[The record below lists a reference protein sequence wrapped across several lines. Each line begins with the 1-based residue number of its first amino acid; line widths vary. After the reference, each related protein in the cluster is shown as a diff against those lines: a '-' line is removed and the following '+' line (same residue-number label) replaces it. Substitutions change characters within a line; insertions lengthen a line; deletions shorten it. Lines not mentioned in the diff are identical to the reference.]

1 MVRGYRTVAAWGQ
14 SRRGRVGGDCVVGG
28 RVGGD
33 TASVSGAA
41 PTTAPVTI
49 PALQR
54 QNLNTNMYKIYK
66 IYKI

>member
-1 MVRGYRTVAAWGQ
+1 MSDEFYA
-14 SRRGRVGGDCVVGG
+14 SIFPRRARCI
-28 RVGGD
+28 